1 MRMTKLYALA
11 QQVEQ
16 VVKEHQLWTSG
27 STIIVAVSGGPD
39 SIALLHV
46 LHLLAAPERYN
57 LRLIVA
63 HANHGFREVSAVEAE
78 IVEQIASDLG
88 HPCEVAHLEIPEYI
102 ERTGMNSQAAARE
115 RRYAFLHATAAK
127 YRASH
132 IALAHHA
139 DDQAETVMMRL
150 IRGSGSAGLAG
161 IAISRTEKNVELIR
175 PFLRIYKTD
184 LVTCCEESGLQY
196 VTDES
201 NTSRKYVR
209 NQIRL
214 DVLPFLGQYNEQ
226 IAKALN
232 RTAEL
237 LRADNDYLEQEA
249 SDRLTA
255 ILKRTKGG
263 YQLDRDE
270 FLSTH
275 VALQRRFI
283 KLILSYLAQKTDTES
298 DSFDYEK
305 IEAIRQGILQMQP
318 TTWMLDISDRIQCVR
333 SYDQIEFIHR
343 LDSVGPV
350 SYEYRIERGH
360 GEQWI
365 SDNASL
371 LRWDEITHD
380 SESDKVKPKHRF
392 MAYFDADCVHF
403 PLIVR
408 NRHPGD
414 RMRILGL
421 NGSKKVQDI
430 FIDEKIAPMLRDTW
444 PVITDCTGEILWIPG
459 VRRSAHAT
467 VQEQTTRLVQ
477 MELCRHEG

>member
-11 QQVEQ
+11 GQVEQ
-16 VVKEHQLWTSG
+16 AVREHQLWTPG
-27 STIIVAVSGGPD
+27 STIVVAVSGGPD
-39 SIALLHV
+39 SVALLHV
-46 LHLLAAPERYN
+46 LHMLATHERHR

-63 HANHGFREVSAVEAE
+63 HANHGFRQASVAEAE
-78 IVEQIASDLG
+78 IVKRIASDLG
-88 HPCEVAHLEIPEYI
+88 VPCEVANLEMPAYI

-115 RRYAFLHATAAK
+115 QRYAFLHATAAK
-127 YRASH
+127 YNATH
-132 IALAHHA
+132 IATAHHA

-150 IRGSGSAGLAG
+150 IRGSGAAGLAG
-161 IAISRTEKNVELIR
+161 MAISRSEKNVELIR

-184 LVTCCEESGLQY
+184 LVDFCEESGLQY

-201 NTSRKYVR
+201 NDSRKYVR

-232 RTAEL
+232 RTADL
-237 LRADNDYLEQEA
+237 LRADSDYLEQEA
-249 SDRLTA
+249 SVQLTV
-255 ILKRTKGG
+255 ILKQTKGG
-263 YQLDRDE
+263 YQLDRAG
-270 FLSTH
+270 FVSTH

-305 IEAIRQGILQMQP
+305 IEAIRQGILQALP
-318 TTWMLDISDRIQCVR
+318 TTWMLDISERIQCVR

-343 LDSVGPV
+343 LDSEGPV

-365 SDNASL
+365 ADHSGL
-371 LRWDEITHD
+371 LSWDEIDYD
-380 SESDKVKPKHRF
+380 SESDRAKPKHRF
-392 MAYFDADCVHF
+392 IAFFDADCIPF

-408 NRHPGD
+408 NRQPGD

-444 PVITDCTGEILWIPG
+444 PVLTDATGQLLWIPG

-467 VQEQTTRLVQ
+467 VQEQTKRLIRI
-477 MELCRHEG
+477 ELCKQEG